1 MFLFGKILHTFL
13 RYARLYLAIQFF
25 DPDSL
30 LPPPFTFLTLIMY
43 LVGSNFHSYH
53 PHKDCPHHHPHKH
66 CCHCHCRDKVSKCK
80 KGASRRQVALPQP
93 SVPPNNRYLLTLFWT
108 FYAIVPFLLYPWTSR

>member
-1 MFLFGKILHTFL
+1 MHSCNFQYLTIFFFL

-43 LVGSNFHSYH
+43 LVS
-53 PHKDCPHHHPHKH
+53 
-66 CCHCHCRDKVSKCK
+66 KVVKTME
-80 KGASRRQVALPQP
+80 VLI
-93 SVPPNNRYLLTLFWT
+93 NM
-108 FYAIVPFLLYPWTSR
+108 

>member
-1 MFLFGKILHTFL
+1 MTPMA

-43 LVGSNFHSYH
+43 LV
-53 PHKDCPHHHPHKH
+53 
-66 CCHCHCRDKVSKCK
+66 R
-80 KGASRRQVALPQP
+80 AVA
-93 SVPPNNRYLLTLFWT
+93 R
-108 FYAIVPFLLYPWTSR
+108 

>member
-1 MFLFGKILHTFL
+1 MA

-43 LVGSNFHSYH
+43 LVRGLATS
-53 PHKDCPHHHPHKH
+53 D
-66 CCHCHCRDKVSKCK
+66 CCHGGVTKSNSKGYSNLNGRPPRK
-80 KGASRRQVALPQP
+80 HSRPQ
-93 SVPPNNRYLLTLFWT
+93 R
-108 FYAIVPFLLYPWTSR
+108 

>member
-1 MFLFGKILHTFL
+1 MTILTPSGSKLLKSKTVLNYNIKPH

-43 LVGSNFHSYH
+43 LIRAVAKSNCMASQRSTNSNKRYKQCAAIDIEYRSLIFSFIDNVK
-53 PHKDCPHHHPHKH
+53 PEPESP
-66 CCHCHCRDKVSKCK
+66 
-80 KGASRRQVALPQP
+80 KGKNITPVFDISQ
-93 SVPPNNRYLLTLFWT
+93 Y
-108 FYAIVPFLLYPWTSR
+108 

>member
-1 MFLFGKILHTFL
+1 MLYFS

-43 LVGSNFHSYH
+43 LVRGLATS
-53 PHKDCPHHHPHKH
+53 D
-66 CCHCHCRDKVSKCK
+66 CCHGGVTKSNSKGYSNCSSIDIEYRSLLFAFIDSAKPVPEKQDKSDKSDSK
-80 KGASRRQVALPQP
+80 L
-93 SVPPNNRYLLTLFWT
+93 
-108 FYAIVPFLLYPWTSR
+108 

>member
-1 MFLFGKILHTFL
+1 MTPMA

-43 LVGSNFHSYH
+43 LVRAVARWY
-53 PHKDCPHHHPHKH
+53 
-66 CCHCHCRDKVSKCK
+66 CK
-80 KGASRRQVALPQP
+80 NLIGTRE
-93 SVPPNNRYLLTLFWT
+93 
-108 FYAIVPFLLYPWTSR
+108 

>member
-1 MFLFGKILHTFL
+1 MTPWTPSGSKWCHLAGGSLMTPMA

-43 LVGSNFHSYH
+43 LV
-53 PHKDCPHHHPHKH
+53 
-66 CCHCHCRDKVSKCK
+66 R
-80 KGASRRQVALPQP
+80 AVA
-93 SVPPNNRYLLTLFWT
+93 R
-108 FYAIVPFLLYPWTSR
+108 

>member
-1 MFLFGKILHTFL
+1 MIILTPSGSKLLTKNENSLTIKFKPH

-43 LVGSNFHSYH
+43 LIRAIAKSNCMTSHRSTNSNKRYKQCAAIDIEYQSLIFSFIDNVK
-53 PHKDCPHHHPHKH
+53 PEPESP
-66 CCHCHCRDKVSKCK
+66 
-80 KGASRRQVALPQP
+80 KGKNITPVFDISQ
-93 SVPPNNRYLLTLFWT
+93 Y
-108 FYAIVPFLLYPWTSR
+108 